1 MRNKLLKRRGYKIKR
16 TNSTLKHLLI
26 SKSKPISQI
35 YIYINSAPATTAA
48 AMDPAIA
55 TLSREAGPLL
65 LGVPG
70 VEAAG
75 AGGVAPPGPEAGGAG
90 GDAPGD
96 APEDGDG
103 DGTFGVEG
111 AGAGAG
117 VETWEGVGAG
127 VGDGGVAT
135 GDGAGAAD
143 GGDLV
148 GAAAGDFD
156 GEGAGD

>member
-1 MRNKLLKRRGYKIKR
+1 MRNKLLKRRDYKIKR
-16 TNSTLKHLLI
+16 TKSSLKHLLI

-65 LGVPG
+65 LGV
-70 VEAAG
+70 EAAG
-75 AGGVAPPGPEAGGAG
+75 AGGVAAPGPEAGGAG
-90 GDAPGD
+90 GDAPGGTPD
-96 APEDGDG
+96 DGDG
-103 DGTFGVEG
+103 DGAFGVEG